1 MKMRQSGPAS
11 SQVSE
16 WTSLQRGDIVTLLR
30 HGVQCHMGT
39 IDERTEDGRMIWVT
53 DAIGDR
59 RLFHIEDDYELLVMT
74 LSAPA
79 REALAAAG
87 RAGHPGAFNREV

>member
-1 MKMRQSGPAS
+1 MRQSGRAS
-11 SQVSE
+11 SQVSL

-30 HGVQCHMGT
+30 RGMQCHRGT

-59 RLFHIEDDYELLVMT
+59 RLFHIEDDYELLIMA
-74 LSAPA
+74 LSTPA
-79 REALAAAG
+79 QEAVAAAG
-87 RAGHPGAFNREV
+87 HDGHPGSFNWEV